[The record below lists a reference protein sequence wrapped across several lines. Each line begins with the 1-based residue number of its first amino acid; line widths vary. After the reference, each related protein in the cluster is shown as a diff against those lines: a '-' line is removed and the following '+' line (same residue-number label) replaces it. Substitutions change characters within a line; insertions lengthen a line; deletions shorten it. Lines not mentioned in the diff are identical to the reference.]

1 MPRINLLPWRE
12 EQRKQRQ
19 QQFGVAIVAGIA
31 AAGLF
36 VWLANVVYQSWIDHQ
51 DDRNER
57 LTQEI
62 AENKKSIEEIEG
74 LERQKERLIARMEI
88 IERLQSSRPEVVH
101 LFDEIVQSIPDGV
114 FLSSVEQSSR
124 NLKISGVAQSSTR
137 VSALM
142 RNIDLSEW
150 LTNPQLDKI
159 ETVNSNGVEE
169 FRFQMRA
176 QQVRTSEEEAAE

>member
-19 QQFGVAIVAGIA
+19 QQFGIAIVAGIA

-36 VWLANVVYQSWIDHQ
+36 VWLANFVFQGRIDHQ
-51 DDRNER
+51 EDRNQR

-62 AENKKSIEEIEG
+62 AEIKKSITEIEG

-101 LFDEIVQSIPDGV
+101 LFDEIVQAIPDGV
-114 FLSSVEQSSR
+114 FLTSIEQNSR
-124 NLKISGVAQSSTR
+124 NLQISGVAESSTR

-142 RNIDLSEW
+142 RNIDDSAW

-159 ETVNSNGVEE
+159 ETVESNGVEE
-169 FRFQMRA
+169 FRFELRA
-176 QQVRTSEEEAAE
+176 QQVRTSEEDEA

>member
-12 EQRKQRQ
+12 DQRKQRQ

-36 VWLANVVYQSWIDHQ
+36 VWLANVVFQSWIDHQ
-51 DDRNER
+51 EERNDR
-57 LTQEI
+57 LTAEI
-62 AENKKSIEEIEG
+62 AEIKKSIQEIEG

-101 LFDEIVQSIPDGV
+101 LFDEIVKAIPDGV
-114 FLSSVEQSSR
+114 YLSGVEQNNR
-124 NLKISGVAQSSTR
+124 NLQISGIAQSSTR

-159 ETVNSNGVEE
+159 ETVTANGIEE

-176 QQVRTSEEEAAE
+176 QQVRTSEEESE